1 MAMALWNKPSYHT
14 RLFLWLLAY
23 SVVIVCGFIAY
34 QSYREAYI
42 KANGLNTLLQQI
54 NTKILHEYATNEDF
68 SLVDVSKY
76 HPFNELR
83 VSIIKNTGEVIYDN
97 SINSSHSDNH
107 LGRKEIQ
114 EALKYGSGYSVQ
126 RHSKSTG
133 GTYFYSATAGDNGI
147 IVRTAAPY
155 TGKVLNFLKADYGVL
170 WIIIALATVMCIFGY
185 FVTRRVGQHISR
197 LNHFAENVEKGIK
210 VSETEPFPH
219 DELGDISNH
228 IVRLYAQLQQ
238 AINDRDRE
246 HRKAMR
252 EQREKERIKKQLT
265 NNINHE
271 LKTPIAS
278 VSVCLETLLAHPE
291 LSDAQRNEFIER
303 ALANANRL
311 KSLLADV
318 STLTRLTDGE
328 HVIEKEP
335 LNIANIIQEVVT
347 DFTLAAEA
355 KGIVIKNNI
364 NTPLHTIGN
373 SGLIASVFQN
383 LISNAIAYSGGTEII
398 ISQQPF
404 TTNTMTITVAD
415 NGCGVADAHLPH
427 LFERFY
433 RVDKGRSRAAGGT
446 GLGLSIAKNAMLIH
460 GGEISAHN
468 QENGGLIFTLRFI
481 KY

>member
-1 MAMALWNKPSYHT
+1 MVLWNKPSYHT
-14 RLFLWLLAY
+14 RLFLWLLGY
-23 SVVIVCGFIAY
+23 SMILVGGFLAY
-34 QSYREAYI
+34 QTYRETDI
-42 KANGLNTLLQQI
+42 RVKGLNTLLQQI
-54 NTKILHEYATNEDF
+54 NTKILNEYAQNNDLSLTNF
-68 SLVDVSKY
+68 SKF
-76 HPFNELR
+76 HPFSELR
-83 VSIIKNTGEVIYDN
+83 VSLISNDGVVIYDN
-97 SINSSHSDNH
+97 TLGSTPTGNHSA
-107 LGRKEIQ
+107 REEIID
-114 EALKYGSGYSVQ
+114 AKKFGSGYSIQ
-126 RHSKSTG
+126 RHSESTG
-133 GTYFYSATAGDNGI
+133 TTYFYSATAGDNGI
-147 IVRTAAPY
+147 IVRSAVPY
-155 TGKVLNFLKADYGVL
+155 SEKLLSFLHADYGFL
-170 WIIIALATVMCIFGY
+170 WIMVALATIMCIFGY
-185 FVTRRVGQHISR
+185 FVTRRMGQHISR
-197 LNHFAENVEKGIK
+197 LNNLAENVENGIRI
-210 VSETEPFPH
+210 SDTEPFPH

-291 LSDAQRNEFIER
+291 LSDARRNEFIER

-318 STLTRLTDGE
+318 STLTRLSDGE

-404 TTNTMTITVAD
+404 NTNTMTITVAD